1 MAFIGLVL
9 TLLSPKPDLFMSS
22 NNGSELPDK
31 RYVLRNCSVLDVVN
45 GKVIA
50 GQNILIGNG
59 QIEKISS
66 AAIPGANLQVID
78 MKAMVVMPG
87 LIDCHVHCLASH
99 LNLGLNALLPNIF
112 ATLKALP
119 ILEGM
124 LLRGFT
130 SVRDAGGADWSLTEA
145 TRTGLIKGPRIFP
158 AGKALSQTGGH
169 GDFRPRNDLMEP
181 CACSQKVGS
190 ISRVVDGVDAIRL
203 AVREEIQKGATQIK
217 IMASGGIASPND
229 PIHFLGFSEDEIRA
243 AVEEA
248 GNAGTYVMAHAY
260 TPEAIIRA
268 VRCGVRTIEHG
279 SLINPAAA
287 EFMAAAG
294 AFLVPTTITFEALA
308 KDGARLG
315 FPAESIAKV
324 ETVRMAAKSALK
336 IAEAAGVQVAYGT
349 DLLGQTHA
357 YQSDELKI
365 RADASGN
372 AQAIRSATSVAAAV
386 LQMQG
391 KLGIVQAGAIADLLV
406 IDGNPLLDIG
416 LLMGQGKHIK
426 AIMKDG
432 RFVKN
437 ELAV

>member
-1 MAFIGLVL
+1 MSLINSHELQHKRFILH
-9 TLLSPKPDLFMSS
+9 
-22 NNGSELPDK
+22 
-31 RYVLRNCSVLDVVN
+31 NCSVLDTLN
-45 GKVIA
+45 GKLIE
-50 GQNILIGNG
+50 GQTILIDHGK
-59 QIEKISS
+59 IEEISS
-66 AAIPGANLQVID
+66 ERIQEANLHAID
-78 MKAMVVMPG
+78 MKNMVVMPG
-87 LIDCHVHCLASH
+87 LIDCHVHCMASN
-99 LNLGLNALLPNIF
+99 LNLGFNAALPNIF

-124 LLRGFT
+124 LMRGFT
-130 SVRDAGGADWSLTEA
+130 TVRDAGGADWSLSEA
-145 TRTGLIKGPRIFP
+145 TRTGLVKGPIIFP

-169 GDFRPRNDLMEP
+169 GDFRPRSDVMEP

-279 SLINPAAA
+279 SLINQAAA

-308 KDGARLG
+308 VDGAKLG
-315 FPAESIAKV
+315 FPAESVAKV
-324 ETVRMAAKSALK
+324 EAVRVAAKLALK

-391 KLGIVQAGAIADLLV
+391 NLGIVQAGATADLLV
-406 IDGNPLLDIG
+406 IDGNPLADIG
-416 LLMGQGKHIK
+416 LLMGQGQHIK
-426 AIMKDG
+426 AIIKDG

-437 ELAV
+437 EMVEAVPSHLKTMLQN